1 MKDSALSFNRELAKE
16 LGIPAALLYQELQ
29 RKFFYWKSQG
39 KLNDEGMFWCDQGA
53 IAEWILVHPNTV
65 SKAAKD
71 LEEAGLIKK
80 KISYRPGTVTP
91 TTWWGLVI
99 SEFTPNVISSNH
111 TKCDFYNK
119 ANTKANTDDG
129 LMVKKTNKEEMK
141 VAYLKVNPS
150 GRAWKSKK
158 VYTTASEIERL
169 EEMDDEDYIEFKHW
183 MSPGMVGND
192 ARAKVKRMKVKLVQP
207 DVEEEDT
214 VVHDGKEVKVDR
226 QIYGKVY

>member
-1 MKDSALSFNRELAKE
+1 MKDSVLAFNRELAKE

-29 RKFFYWKSQG
+29 RKYYYWKSQG
-39 KLNDEGMFWCDQGA
+39 KLNDDGMFWCDQGA

-99 SEFTPNVISSNH
+99 SESTPNVISSNH
-111 TKCDFYNK
+111 TKCDYYNK
-119 ANTKANTDDG
+119 TNTKADTDDG
-129 LMVKKTNKEEMK
+129 LMVKETTKEEMK

-183 MSPGMVGND
+183 MSPKMVGDD

-214 VVHDGKEVKVDR
+214 VVHDGKEVKVDK
-226 QIYGKVY
+226 QIYGRVY